1 VALLVVK
8 RLLDS
13 YEDLGKEEEAA
24 AAAVVEAT
32 QRLARIREARASIR
46 IRSTEL
52 LQQLG
57 D

>member
-1 VALLVVK
+1 MALLVVK